1 MAKSRHG
8 QYTVS
13 MEAQKHDWKK
23 SEKTLYAPGAKPLEV
38 SVPAMGFFL
47 VDGQGSPDDPAFEQ
61 AVAALYALA
70 YAVRMSAK
78 NGTQPPG
85 YFEFS
90 VYPLEG
96 IWSLGGASLEAA
108 SLAYREKRPAPAFD
122 RKDLIYTLMI
132 RQPDFVQADYA
143 DQVIER
149 VKAKKSLPT
158 LAAAR
163 FQVEA
168 ASRCVQMLHG
178 GPYTDEPASFRLME
192 EFCRQAS
199 LARVGHDH
207 REIYLSDARKVAPE
221 KLKTILR
228 FPVRDDFRCL

>member
-1 MAKSRHG
+1 MAKTPRG
-8 QYTVS
+8 KYTVN
-13 MEAQKHDWKK
+13 MEALKHDWKK
-23 SEKTLYAPGAKPLEV
+23 TEKTLYGTSSKPLEV
-38 SVPAMGFFL
+38 SVPAMGFFM

-85 YFEFS
+85 YFEFA

-96 IWSLGGASLEAA
+96 TWSLGGASLEAA
-108 SLAYREKRPAPAFD
+108 SLAYSEKRPAPAFD

-132 RQPDFVQADYA
+132 RQPDFVLADYA
-143 DQVIER
+143 TQVIER
-149 VKAKKSLPT
+149 VKTKKALPS

-168 ASRCVQMLHG
+168 ASRCVQMLHC
-178 GPYTDEPASFRLME
+178 GPYADEPATFRLME
-192 EFCRQAS
+192 EFSRKAS
-199 LARVGHDH
+199 LARIGHDH